1 MFSGYGLA
9 VSLKFI
15 SCFASVSDFAA
26 WTEESIR
33 QLREQH
39 DLPFVRADAEGMV
52 VEINQRFREVYGWS
66 DEQLIGQSLGLI
78 LPQFS
83 RLAPRRLC
91 SLSAHGGLK
100 VLNHPLTLATFCS
113 DGRAIESEH
122 YIVMKRQRRWLV
134 FCGNLASVTG
144 TG

>member
-39 DLPFVRADAEGMV
+39 DLPSVRADAEGTV

-66 DEQLIGQSLGLI
+66 DEQLVGQFLGLI
-78 LPQFS
+78 LPPQFP

-100 VLNHPLTLATFCS
+100 NSQPSIDAGDVLFRGPRH
-113 DGRAIESEH
+113 
-122 YIVMKRQRRWLV
+122 
-134 FCGNLASVTG
+134 
-144 TG
+144 

>member
-78 LPQFS
+78 LPPVSATRTTQALLAFS
-83 RLAPRRLC
+83 SRR
-91 SLSAHGGLK
+91 SQKFSTIH
-100 VLNHPLTLATFCS
+100 
-113 DGRAIESEH
+113 
-122 YIVMKRQRRWLV
+122 
-134 FCGNLASVTG
+134 
-144 TG
+144 